1 MPSTHPSGRTLAST
15 PPKRRV
21 PIRGIVL
28 TAVLLALIAV
38 CVIPLLTASTNST
51 ARAASPIIGN
61 GRCLDVRD
69 SQSTAGTAVQLFGC
83 NDSAAQQWTW
93 EDDGTV
99 RAFDRC
105 LEVTDG
111 SDATGALV
119 QLGTC
124 SRKSA
129 QQRFAALPDGTLYS
143 AKSAKCLAVQGTPG
157 NRARIG
163 LASCDPAQGSQQWK
177 ADTAP
182 GTRYALSGGPAVE
195 NQFYA
200 DTPNASIID
209 RDGTFIQQYA
219 DAQYESDGP
228 REWSFI
234 TGPNV
239 DQAVPATE
247 LNEAV
252 NPANPLDKNND
263 TTWRCNNSP
272 TGLTSTYATGHER
285 YSQRNYCD
293 LAGVWVDPDS
303 GDWYGLVHNEFT
315 PAPFGDRMHY
325 DAIDYAV
332 STDQGKTWAI
342 KDQVLTSPFGTERG
356 DTATFPAD
364 NYYYG
369 DGDQRLFVDN
379 ASGYFYVFYASRT
392 IAKPGVEKGQTWM
405 QHVARAPIAQK
416 MAPNSWQKWY
426 DGAWQEPGTGGKE
439 SNIIPADGN
448 GPGYTAPKDDYDP
461 TRPGSQPAQ
470 VAAGTLPDDSQLTVM
485 NIAWSA
491 YLGKYIGT
499 PQNSLAQDTETQ
511 TPLHFYATD
520 DLATQKWTDM
530 GTVES
535 NKNAAWYRWL
545 LDSGSRTSG
554 TILGKT
560 FRSYCSFECST
571 FTSEYSETT
580 IEPLSKKDLPAPPV
594 KTGKPYR
601 IEATGGA
608 KLGVDEASAWRFTST
623 EDGFFTITADGSDQV
638 LGVDASGNAGR
649 AWGAVPAL
657 AAPASEGDARIGQ
670 QWSFQRVTRVSGD
683 RGPGK
688 ATDEYRL
695 VNRYSGLALSLGS
708 DANAPAVT
716 APIRQWN
723 AQPGATGDVRPESSQ
738 RLALTP
744 LP

>member
-1 MPSTHPSGRTLAST
+1 MSTLSPSSADPSAR
-15 PPKRRV
+15 PPRKV
-21 PIRGIVL
+21 PLRGIVL
-28 TAVLLALIAV
+28 TIALLALIAV
-38 CVIPLLTASTNST
+38 VMVPLLTKSSGTQATATST
-51 ARAASPIIGN
+51 IVGN

-69 SQSTAGTAVQLFGC
+69 STSADGSAIQLFSC
-83 NDSAAQQWTW
+83 NGSSTQKWSW
-93 EDDGTV
+93 ETDGTV
-99 RAFDRC
+99 RNAERC
-105 LEVTDG
+105 LEVRGG

-124 SRKSA
+124 NRKSV
-129 QQRFAALPDGTLYS
+129 QQRFAALPDGTVYS
-143 AKSAKCLAVQGTPG
+143 AKSAKCLAIQGTPA
-157 NRARIG
+157 NRARVG
-163 LASCDPAQGSQQWK
+163 LASCDPAQPTQQWASK
-177 ADTAP
+177 TAP
-182 GTRYALSGGPAVE
+182 GARYALSGGPAVE
-195 NQFYA
+195 NRFYA

-219 DAQYESDGP
+219 NAQYEIDGP
-228 REWSFI
+228 REWTFI
-234 TGPNV
+234 TGPNM
-239 DQAVPATE
+239 DSADYATE

-252 NPANPLDKNND
+252 NPANPLDKNSD

-272 TGLTSTYATGHER
+272 TGLTSTYAEGHER

-293 LAGVWVDPDS
+293 LAGIWVDPDS

-332 STDQGKTWAI
+332 SRDQGKTWAI
-342 KDQVLTSPFGTERG
+342 KDQVITSPYSIERG
-356 DTATFPAD
+356 DTAAFPGD

-405 QHVARAPIAQK
+405 QHVARAPISQK
-416 MAPNSWQKWY
+416 MTPNSWQKWY

-448 GPGYTAPKDDYDP
+448 GPGYTAPKDDYNP
-461 TRPGSQPAQ
+461 SRPGSQPAQ
-470 VAAGTLPDDSQLTVM
+470 VAAGTLPEDSQLTVM

-499 PQNSLAQDTETQ
+499 PQNSVAQDTETQ

-520 DLATQKWTDM
+520 DLATQKWVDI

-535 NKNAAWYRWL
+535 NKNAAWYRWM
-545 LDSGSRTSG
+545 LDSGNLTSG

-560 FRSYCSFECST
+560 FRSYCSYECST

-580 IEPLSKKDLPAPPV
+580 IEPLSKKDLPQAPV
-594 KTGKPYR
+594 KTGKPYL
-601 IEATGGA
+601 ITASDGATFELNGA
-608 KLGVDEASAWRFTST
+608 AAWRFDST
-623 EDGFFTITADGSDQV
+623 EDGFFTITADGSDRV
-638 LGVDASGNAGR
+638 LGVEASDNAGR
-649 AWGAVPAL
+649 AWGAVPSL
-657 AAPASEGDARIGQ
+657 AAAVAEGDARIGQ

-683 RGPGK
+683 RGASTP
-688 ATDEYRL
+688 TEEYRL
-695 VNRYSGLALSLGS
+695 VNRYSGLALSLSS

-738 RLALTP
+738 RLTFAP
-744 LP
+744 AP